1 MISRRQLT
9 YWIARGY
16 LRPAR
21 RGPRLVWSRA
31 EAAVRDLMG
40 RLVDAGL
47 TPAAAAAVA
56 RAHTTLG
63 VRAHELGPGITLTI
77 REVP

>member
-31 EAAVRDLMG
+31 EAAV
-40 RLVDAGL
+40 
-47 TPAAAAAVA
+47 A
-56 RAHTTLG
+56 RAHTALG